1 MTDAKS
7 PAAIEAANAKAAE
20 MAKANAVI
28 TARIAEDIWNAKTAF
43 RDDAFENQV
52 VLVSGGASGIGMA
65 TALLFARLGA
75 KVAICG
81 RSIEKLETAVAF
93 AKSKGATILA
103 VQANIREPEH
113 IEAMLKQI
121 AEELG
126 PLDILVNNA
135 GGQFPQAAIDFS
147 IKGWNAVI
155 NNNLNGTWY
164 MMQAAARFWR
174 DQKKPGVI
182 VNIIAPVDR
191 GMPGVAHTVAARA
204 GVIGVMNTVA
214 VEWAPLKIRVNCLV
228 PGLTAT
234 EGLNVYPPEAVKEF
248 PKANPMKRPGT
259 PLEIAESCVFLASPN
274 ASFING
280 EVLNVDGGYRLWGEL
295 WTAGRPD
302 YFKFDE

>member
-1 MTDAKS
+1 MTANTNHN
-7 PAAIEAANAKAAE
+7 AAI
-20 MAKANAVI
+20 
-28 TARIAEDIWNAKTAF
+28 TAGIAEQIWNAKTAF
-43 RDDAFENQV
+43 RDDAFENKV
-52 VLVSGGASGIGMA
+52 VLVSGGGSGIGMA
-65 TALLFARLGA
+65 SALLFARLGA

-81 RSIEKLETAVAF
+81 RTLEKLETAVAF
-93 AKSKGATILA
+93 AKSKGISILA
-103 VQANIREPEH
+103 LQTNIREPEQIAATFER
-113 IEAMLKQI
+113 IEA
-121 AEELG
+121 ELG
-126 PLDILVNNA
+126 PLDILINNA

-147 IKGWNAVI
+147 INGWNAVI

-164 MMQAAARFWR
+164 MMQHAARRWR
-174 DQKKPGVI
+174 DLQHPGVI

-214 VEWAPLKIRVNCLV
+214 VEWAPLNIRVNCLV

-259 PLEIAESCVFLASPN
+259 PLEIAESCVFLASAN

-302 YFKFDE
+302 YFKFDD